1 MVDYT
6 GLRVLLAKH
15 GLKFKYLKEELH
27 IHPTVVAK
35 INKNEYV
42 SLEILERICL
52 HFNCQLSDVCTI
64 KKGQS
69 Q

>member
-6 GLRVLLAKH
+6 GLRILLAKN
-15 GLKFKYLKEELH
+15 GLKFKFLKDELH
-27 IHPTVVAK
+27 IHPTVIAK

-52 HFNCQLSDVCTI
+52 HFDCQLTDICTI
-64 KKGQS
+64 KKDRT
-69 Q
+69 

>member
-15 GLKFKYLKEELH
+15 RLKFKYLKEELH

-52 HFNCQLSDVCTI
+52 HFNCQLSDICTI
-64 KKGQS
+64 KKTS
-69 Q
+69 HN